1 MKEQKNEENLA
12 EEELQ
17 LNRPLNS
24 EKTTEASII
33 TPNFYVFP
41 NPLLGNTWIYLFDIL
56 WTVN

>member
-24 EKTTEASII
+24 EKTTKGSII

-41 NPLLGNTWIYLFDIL
+41 NPLLGKTWIYQFDIL
-56 WTVN
+56 

>member
-41 NPLLGNTWIYLFDIL
+41 NPLLGKTIYLIFCEQ
-56 WTVN
+56 

>member
-41 NPLLGNTWIYLFDIL
+41 NPLLGKTWIYLFDIL
-56 WTVN
+56 